1 MNKRKWIF
9 SLLLFPQYYHQY
21 LFRGRANIQDLL
33 HHCLLHFE
41 APKTHRCP
49 TMLLFHSK
57 IAKINLITVQTPL
70 ICQVMKDSYL
80 FYYFSDLHHF
90 VHIFHCVGYNIQY
103 YNWFFFLATYT
114 NATFEQYFEI
124 SSSGFFFF
132 SSQKWTMHVLA
143 IKKLILGLGF

>member
-90 VHIFHCVGYNIQY
+90 VHIFHCVGYNIRTGSFSWQHIQMQLLS
-103 YNWFFFLATYT
+103 NISRFPCQGFFLLFPKVDHARVSY
-114 NATFEQYFEI
+114 
-124 SSSGFFFF
+124 
-132 SSQKWTMHVLA
+132 
-143 IKKLILGLGF
+143 